1 MSKKYIFICPK
12 CKEAYAAEGKTLSH
26 WCETCNHKLYATGVA
41 EETWDTMSDEEKSK
55 VKENTS
61 SRNYQT
67 KQMNSSGWASTL
79 IVMGWVGLF
88 IGIIVAFYLGGSTG
102 FIPSVLIGV
111 LTLAGL
117 MTFAYMAE
125 DIRQIRNL
133 LEDIRDRIE
142 K

>member
-12 CKEAYAAEGKTLSH
+12 CKEAYAAAGKTLSH

-88 IGIIVAFYLGGSTG
+88 IGIVVAFYLGGSTG

>member
-26 WCETCNHKLYATGVA
+26 WCETCNHKLYATRVT
-41 EETWDTMSDEEKSK
+41 EETWDTMSDEEKEQ
-55 VKENTS
+55 VKKNTS
-61 SRNYQT
+61 SRNCQT
-67 KQMNSSGWASTL
+67 KQMKSSGCASTL

-88 IGIIVAFYLGGSTG
+88 IGIVVAFYLGGPMG
-102 FIPSVLIGV
+102 FIPSVLIGILSV
-111 LTLAGL
+111 AVL

-125 DIRQIRNL
+125 DVRQIRNL

>member
-12 CKEAYAAEGKTLSH
+12 CKEAYAAQGKTLSH
-26 WCETCNHKLYATGVA
+26 RCETCNCKLYATEIT
-41 EETWDTMSDEEKSK
+41 EETWDTMSDEEKEQ

-67 KQMNSSGWASTL
+67 KQMKSSGWASTL

-88 IGIIVAFYLGGSTG
+88 IGVVVAFYLGGPTG

-111 LTLAGL
+111 LTVAGL

-125 DIRQIRNL
+125 DVRQIRNL
-133 LEDIRDRIE
+133 LEDIRDRME

>member
-12 CKEAYAAEGKTLSH
+12 CKEAYAAEGKTLSQR
-26 WCETCNHKLYATGVA
+26 CETCNHKLYATGVA

-88 IGIIVAFYLGGSTG
+88 IGIVVAFYLGGSTG

>member
-26 WCETCNHKLYATGVA
+26 RCETCNHKLYATGVA

-88 IGIIVAFYLGGSTG
+88 IGIVVAFYLGGSTG

>member
-1 MSKKYIFICPK
+1 MPKKYIFICPK

-26 WCETCNHKLYATGVA
+26 WCETCNHKLYATGVE

-79 IVMGWVGLF
+79 IVMGWAGLF
-88 IGIIVAFYLGGSTG
+88 IGIVVAFYLGGSTG

>member
-26 WCETCNHKLYATGVA
+26 RCETCNHKLYATGVA

-88 IGIIVAFYLGGSTG
+88 IGIVVAFYLGGSTG
-102 FIPSVLIGV
+102 FIPSVLVGV